1 MARNK
6 LYKLG
11 FEYKNNKKNVFVNR
25 YKQSNVVK
33 SYKKFLNKINDLKL
47 YFVEF
52 KKNKIIKTKNYLND
66 YTIRKN
72 VYYFIIIIIHDNCIF
87 FANNEI

>member
-33 SYKKFLNKINDLKL
+33 SYKKFLNIINDLKL

-52 KKNKIIKTKNYLND
+52 EKNKIIKTKNYLND

-72 VYYFIIIIIHDNCIF
+72 VYYFIIIIIYDNCIF
-87 FANNEI
+87 FANNKI